1 MIFETIGNKE
11 NPVVLM
17 LNGSFSTGKGL
28 SGIAER
34 IADSYYVI
42 LPTYDG
48 HHENGGIFTTREE
61 QAKKIIDYLAEN
73 NINQLALIQGVSMGA
88 EVAFTVF
95 SMLRENNIEVDH
107 CLFDGGP
114 FYHFHWPMRA
124 FMRAKFRRFVH
135 QAQSGTLDEI
145 TERFSKNK
153 MVKWMIHGDISPY
166 KWFIEGLADSAPY
179 MSDESV
185 NNESDACYT
194 FDFPDLTE
202 EEQKKTLFI
211 WSTNEPAFS
220 SFKKVK
226 ICYGNSR
233 FASPGD
239 LGHCGFMARKPNEY
253 AELIRSFAEGSY
265 DRMDRFINDLS

>member
-1 MIFETIGNKE
+1 MLFETIGNKD

-28 SGIAER
+28 SGIADK

-48 HHENGGIFTTREE
+48 HHENGGIFTTRED
-61 QAKKIIDYLAEN
+61 QAKKIIDYLTEN
-73 NINQLALIQGVSMGA
+73 NINHLTLLQGVSMGA
-88 EVAFTVF
+88 EIALTVF
-95 SMLRENNIEVDH
+95 SMLGENKIEVDY

-114 FYHFHWPMRA
+114 FYHFPWLMRM

-135 QAQSGTLDEI
+135 QAQTGTLDEI
-145 TERFSKNK
+145 TERFSNNK
-153 MVKWMIHGDISPY
+153 MIKWMIHGDISPY
-166 KWFIEGLADSAPY
+166 KWFIEGLADSAPH

-194 FDFPDLTE
+194 FDFPTLTE
-202 EEQKKTLFI
+202 EAQRKSVFI

-220 SFKKVK
+220 SFKKIK
-226 ICYGNSR
+226 KCYIHSR

-239 LGHCGFMARKPNEY
+239 LGHCGFMARKPVDY
-253 AELIRSFAEGSY
+253 ADFMRLLAGGLS
-265 DRMDRFINDLS
+265 DRMDKYIKDLS

>member
-1 MIFETIGNKE
+1 MIFETIGNKD

-17 LNGSFSTGKGL
+17 LNGSFSTDKGL
-28 SGIAER
+28 SAIAER

-42 LPTYDG
+42 LPIYDG
-48 HHENGGIFTTREE
+48 HHENGGIFTTKEE

-73 NINQLALIQGVSMGA
+73 DINHIALLQGVSMGA
-88 EVAFTVF
+88 EIAFTVYKM
-95 SMLRENNIEVDH
+95 SEENNIEVDH

-114 FYHFHWPMRA
+114 FYHFPWLMRM

-135 QAQSGTLDEI
+135 QAQTGTLDEI
-145 TERFSKNK
+145 MERFSNNK
-153 MVKWMIHGDISPY
+153 MIKWMIHGDISPY
-166 KWFIEGLADSAPY
+166 RWFIEGLAESAPH

-194 FDFPDLTE
+194 FDFPALTE
-202 EEQKKTLFI
+202 EAQRKALFI

-226 ICYGNSR
+226 KCYSHSR
-233 FASPGD
+233 FGSPGD
-239 LGHCGFMARKPNEY
+239 LGHCGFMARKPDEY
-253 AELIRSFAEGSY
+253 AKFMRAYAEGSNY
-265 DRMDRFINDLS
+265 QMEHIG